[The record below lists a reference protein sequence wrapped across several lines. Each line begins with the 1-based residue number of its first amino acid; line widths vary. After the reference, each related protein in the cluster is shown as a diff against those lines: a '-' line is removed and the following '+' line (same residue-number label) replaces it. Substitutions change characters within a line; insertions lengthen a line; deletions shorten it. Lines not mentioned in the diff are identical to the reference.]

1 MTVQSCMRKVVVTRW
16 GGCWIVC
23 WLLVQLTT
31 TLPTAAQTMAKPI
44 TLGWNAA
51 SDGAV
56 RGYAI
61 YYGRTNLT
69 ANTRINAGTNLNCT
83 ISDLLV
89 GVTYRIY
96 AVSYDAA
103 GIESLPSNQVT
114 FTPMTPAPIPPRLQI
129 ARLADG
135 NMRLT
140 YAAGTNTTCAIQFAA
155 TPTAKYWQT
164 LTNVAANQA
173 GNIIATDTTASRV
186 PQRFYR
192 VALTPQPLVSAITI
206 ARQPNGTM
214 KLNWMTP
221 PRAICRVQSASSP
234 TATTWTTRAT
244 ITSNDEGQA
253 MYVDPTAAQASAR
266 FYRVAMP

>member
-1 MTVQSCMRKVVVTRW
+1 
-16 GGCWIVC
+16 VC
-23 WLLVQLTT
+23 WLLLHLTSGF
-31 TLPTAAQTMAKPI
+31 PADAQIVAKPI
-44 TLGWNAA
+44 KLGWNAA
-51 SDGAV
+51 TDMAV

-69 ANTRINAGTNLNCT
+69 ATTRINAGTNLSCT
-83 ISDLLV
+83 ISGLLV

-96 AVSYDAA
+96 AVSYDAQ

-114 FTPMTPAPIPPRLQI
+114 FTPITPAPTNVPPRLQI
-129 ARLADG
+129 ARQTNGSMTLS
-135 NMRLT
+135 

-164 LTNVAANQA
+164 LTNVAANAA
-173 GNIIATDTTASRV
+173 GNIIITDTSASRV

-192 VALTPQPLVSAITI
+192 VALTPQPLVSSISI
-206 ARQPNGTM
+206 ARLSNGTM
-214 KLNWMTP
+214 KLNWQTP
-221 PRAICRVQSASSP
+221 PRAVCRVQSASSP

-244 ITSNDEGQA
+244 VTSNDEGQA
-253 MYVDPTAAQASAR
+253 VCIDSTAAQASTR

>member
-1 MTVQSCMRKVVVTRW
+1 M
-16 GGCWIVC
+16 C
-23 WLLVQLTT
+23 WLLMHLI
-31 TLPTAAQTMAKPI
+31 TAHSANAQTIAKPI

-51 SDGAV
+51 SDMTI

-69 ANTRINAGTNLNCT
+69 ATTRINTGTNLSCT
-83 ISDLLV
+83 ITDLIV

-103 GIESLPSNQVT
+103 GIESLPSNQVN
-114 FTPMTPAPIPPRLQI
+114 FTPTTPAITPPRLQI
-129 ARLADG
+129 TRLSDG
-135 NMRLT
+135 NMQLT
-140 YAAGTNTTCAIQFAA
+140 YAAGTNVTCAIQFAA
-155 TPTAKYWQT
+155 TPTAQYWQT

-173 GNIIATDTTASRV
+173 GNIIATDTSANRV

-192 VALTPQPLVSAITI
+192 VALTPQPLVSGITI

-221 PRAICRVQSASSP
+221 PGAVCRIQSASSP

-253 MYVDPTAAQASAR
+253 AYVDTTAAQANAR